1 MEKPSHHPKKKTM
14 AYGPM
19 AAPDGDAVF
28 FLRPLL
34 LYGLQ
39 KSSKHDKLR
48 KPLNKCGIPW
58 FFHVSQSEI
67 RISMLESLSRD
78 ILAVGNQV

>member
-1 MEKPSHHPKKKTM
+1 M

-28 FLRPLL
+28 FFLRPLL

-39 KSSKHDKLR
+39 KTSKHDKLQDR

-58 FFHVSQSEI
+58 FFNVSQSEI
-67 RISMLESLSRD
+67 RISMLEFLSRD